1 VSVWRGGAALAA
13 IALLTACATAPA
25 PPPPPSTAST
35 YADHLVGRVANARQD
50 YSAAYERY
58 ARALARD
65 PGNQALID
73 GAVVAALAAGDAA
86 QARQAARG
94 AAGEDASAYAQILH
108 AADQLAAGRT
118 RQASDT
124 LSNIEGAGAEELV
137 ARMLLVWPRAAQGDV
152 DEVIADLAPLSSIRP
167 YGALF
172 TYQQA
177 MALDLA
183 GRNDEALAAYARAAE
198 GSIFLPTATA
208 RHADLLA
215 RTGARDE
222 AIRLLRTDGNANN
235 PTLIATAAR
244 IEQRASGPR
253 LTPARGAAI
262 GLHGLAA
269 LFSQERDSTN
279 ALATLSLALVLDP
292 ELDAARL
299 MFAQIQSELG
309 NGELSRRALSAI
321 NANSPY
327 GPSARVME
335 AWLLA
340 DEGRGDEA
348 LTLARTVADAG
359 DLRAKRALA
368 DMYRN
373 QQRYAEAEPLYG
385 ELIEATPSDWRL
397 YFARGAARER
407 LHRWPEAEADL
418 LRALEIAPDQPDVL
432 NYLGYTWVDRGERLE
447 EGLAMLQRAFNLR
460 PSSGAIV
467 DSLGWAHYRLGNY
480 DEALTYLEGAIQM
493 EPTDPTLNDHLG
505 DIYWRLG
512 RRIEARF
519 QWERAL
525 TLNPDNAEAIQA
537 KLEGGLPDEPP
548 AQSANR

>member
-1 VSVWRGGAALAA
+1 MIVVRRGIAALAVSA
-13 IALLTACATAPA
+13 ALGACATLPAGPA
-25 PPPPPSTAST
+25 PTSAST
-35 YADHLVGRVANARQD
+35 YADHLVGRVANARRD
-50 YSAAYERY
+50 YAASYERY

-65 PGNQALID
+65 PSNQSLVD
-73 GAVVAALAAGDAA
+73 GAVVSALAAGDLGR
-86 QARQAARG
+86 ARQAARG
-94 AAGEDASAYAQILH
+94 AAGEDASAYARLLR
-108 AADQLAAGRT
+108 AADQIVAGRT
-118 RQASDT
+118 RQASET
-124 LSNIEGAGAEELV
+124 LDRIEGGGAEELV
-137 ARMLLVWPRAAQGDV
+137 ARMLRVWPLAAQGKV
-152 DEVIADLAPLSSIRP
+152 DEVVSDLAPLSTIRP

-172 TYQQA
+172 DYQQA

-183 GRNDEALAAYARAAE
+183 GRNQEALAAYARAAD
-198 GSIFLPTATA
+198 GQIFLPNAAA

-215 RTGARDE
+215 RTGARE
-222 AIRLLRTDGNANN
+222 AALELLRSDANANN
-235 PTLIATAAR
+235 PALIEAAAR
-244 IEQRASGPR
+244 IAQGGAGAR

-269 LFSQERDSTN
+269 LFHQERDATN
-279 ALATLSLALVLDP
+279 ALATLSLALALDP

-309 NGELSRRALSAI
+309 NGALARRALSAI
-321 NANSPY
+321 DAASAY

-340 DEGRGDEA
+340 DEGRTEEA
-348 LTLARTVADAG
+348 LQLARTVADAG

-385 ELIEATPSDWRL
+385 ELIEAAPNDWRL

-407 LHRWPEAEADL
+407 LGRWDEAEADL
-418 LRALEIAPDQPDVL
+418 QRALEISPDTPDVL
-432 NYLGYTWVDRGERLE
+432 NYLGYSWVDRGERLE
-447 EGLAMLQRAFNLR
+447 EGLAMLQRAFALR

-480 DEALTYLEGAIQM
+480 EEALTYLEGAIQM

-519 QWERAL
+519 QWQRAL
-525 TLNPDNAEAIQA
+525 TLDPENAEAIEA
-537 KLEGGLPDEPP
+537 KLERGLADEP
-548 AQSANR
+548 ARRSANR